1 LTVED
6 YYKENSNY
14 IKTQYLD
21 DQTIKSNTDSKDKYN
36 KLKISK
42 SKYGTKEFTMDTP
55 YIQSKDDAEALLGWI
70 VNKTIDP
77 KHAIGLDI
85 FAMPTIQLGDIVN
98 IYYKDANNKDIIAS
112 ESKRFVVYN
121 IEYARSA
128 QGPTM
133 KLYCYEVADE

>member
-1 LTVED
+1 
-6 YYKENSNY
+6 
-14 IKTQYLD
+14 
-21 DQTIKSNTDSKDKYN
+21 
-36 KLKISK
+36 
-42 SKYGTKEFTMDTP
+42 MDTP

-77 KHAIGLDI
+77 KNAIGLDI
-85 FAMPTIQLGDIVN
+85 FATPTIQLGDIVS
-98 IYYKDANNKDIIAS
+98 IYYKNSNDEDIIAS

-133 KLYCYEVADE
+133 KLYCYEVADEWFNSKYTTNNIL